1 MSLRLWWSSATIIL
15 VGLILAPLQWLAVRL
30 HLPLAHTLPLL
41 FHRTALFALG
51 LRVYER
57 GRRPAAGA
65 VLILSNHASWVDI
78 CVIGSLLPVVFVAK
92 AEVGTWPVFGSLA
105 RLQRTL
111 FVDRT
116 RRSRTAE
123 AVQAMAERIADGDP
137 VVMFAE
143 GTTSDGNRVLPFKTA
158 LIGAARDAMAQAGDA
173 VTLYPL
179 AVTYTHQHGIP
190 LGREG
195 RPFVAWHGDMA
206 LMPHLGRLLQNGGL
220 DAQVEWGEPIA
231 FGPDTDR
238 KAACR
243 AAEQQVRRIVTNA
256 LRGRID

>member
-1 MSLRLWWSSATIIL
+1 MSLRLAWSATAIVL
-15 VGLILAPLQWLAVRL
+15 VALILAPVQWLAVKLRL
-30 HLPLAHTLPLL
+30 KPAHTLPVL
-41 FHRTALFALG
+41 FHRAALWALG
-51 LRVYER
+51 LRVHES
-57 GRRPAAGA
+57 GRRPTGGAA
-65 VLILSNHASWVDI
+65 LILSNHSSWIDI
-78 CVIGSLLPVVFVAK
+78 CIIGSLLPVVFVAK

-158 LIGAARDAMAQAGDA
+158 LIGAARDAMARAGDS
-173 VTLYPL
+173 VTIHPL
-179 AVTYTHQHGIP
+179 AITYTHQHGIP

-206 LMPHLGRLLQNGGL
+206 LMPHLGRLLREGGL
-220 DAQVEWGEPIA
+220 DVQVEWGQPIA

-243 AAEQQVRRIVTNA
+243 AAEQQVRRTVTNA
-256 LRGRID
+256 LRGRTD